1 MAARLCALRA
11 HITAPPP
18 RLPTT
23 RTRQTSHETPTLQLP
38 PNYETPDH
46 TNKSRT
52 SADWRLAQPVPDAG
66 FDDQLSAPHVCD
78 QCGRMK
84 ARTGA
89 ADRSRRCRP
98 QASDLRR
105 SFQVKRRPRYVE
117 DSPSARI
124 FLLPYWPRRSH
135 RRRHWPDATS
145 RKISPPAKKELGP
158 MIMLH
163 N

>member
-52 SADWRLAQPVPDAG
+52 SADWRLAQPDAG

-105 SFQVKRRPRYVE
+105 SFQVKRRPRYGAWRIR
-117 DSPSARI
+117 PARI
-124 FLLPYWPRRSH
+124 LPTGRADRTGGGTGRMPRH
-135 RRRHWPDATS
+135 A
-145 RKISPPAKKELGP
+145 KSPPQRKRSSVP
-158 MIMLH
+158 
-163 N
+163 

>member
-52 SADWRLAQPVPDAG
+52 SADWRLAQPDAG

-105 SFQVKRRPRYVE
+105 SFQVKRRPRYRRIR
-117 DSPSARI
+117 PARI
-124 FLLPYWPRRSH
+124 FLLAAPIAPEAALAGCHVTQNLPPSEKGARSH
-135 RRRHWPDATS
+135 DNVA
-145 RKISPPAKKELGP
+145 
-158 MIMLH
+158 
-163 N
+163 